1 MYLSSAHRIQSQGT
15 MVSLSTGLLLKG
27 QPRRPSGRGPP
38 QNARGTVHNQLFT
51 LLLAPAGPHPSESG
65 QTTEQERYFNLKM
78 L

>member
-1 MYLSSAHRIQSQGT
+1 MSGSSPHRIQSQGT

-27 QPRRPSGRGPP
+27 LPRLPSGKSPP
-38 QNARGTVHNQLFT
+38 QNARGTVLNQLPT
-51 LLLAPAGPHPSESG
+51 LLLAHTGPYPSESG